1 MSQNIGYFT
10 ADRNVEPCG
19 QAQTQNFNLPPI
31 SNISIDELDWTNSSS
46 SQSNSEPNVEN
57 PNVENVVDVEPSPIL
72 NESFIEFLRNHAREV
87 LGVEPMSLIDDDG
100 CIYVSKINT
109 EKNYYPYG
117 VIISVF
123 VCWNLFCLLQ
133 LTDTTYASFSL
144 ISLYAEKFI
153 VGLLETQLCLL
164 LYVIKVAVAQINEDI
179 TEEVFRRENDNMQIY
194 DINWRF
200 NKPGVRMSG
209 SLLTEHFR
217 KLHLKI
223 FDTMESLNK
232 SYSLGNLMLTLRERL
247 SFAFYLYFWI
257 TRNHLFD
264 LILASVNFLKVGM
277 IFYCFQKLKNEFHI
291 FSKQVHALEIKFDAC
306 GLFSMDFD
314 TVFSVRQ

>member
-1 MSQNIGYFT
+1 
-10 ADRNVEPCG
+10 
-19 QAQTQNFNLPPI
+19 
-31 SNISIDELDWTNSSS
+31 
-46 SQSNSEPNVEN
+46 
-57 PNVENVVDVEPSPIL
+57 
-72 NESFIEFLRNHAREV
+72 
-87 LGVEPMSLIDDDG
+87 
-100 CIYVSKINT
+100 
-109 EKNYYPYG
+109 
-117 VIISVF
+117 
-123 VCWNLFCLLQ
+123 
-133 LTDTTYASFSL
+133 
-144 ISLYAEKFI
+144 
-153 VGLLETQLCLL
+153 
-164 LYVIKVAVAQINEDI
+164 
-179 TEEVFRRENDNMQIY
+179 MQIY

-277 IFYCFQKLKNEFHI
+277 IFYCFQKLKNEV
-291 FSKQVHALEIKFDAC
+291 SAALYLGFASPSLKIHLINKFI
-306 GLFSMDFD
+306 L
-314 TVFSVRQ
+314 V